1 MDATTICHSLLK
13 TDLFLIVGIHID
25 EGQIQLKLESLSDQA
40 NCPICKMESARI
52 HSTYT
57 RHPSDLAWAEYP
69 VHLEII
75 TKRYFCQNTDCP
87 KRTFAERFPDYLAW
101 YARRTDRV
109 IQKQQ
114 RIGVNVCAII
124 AEKLLRME
132 QIRISDTSINRLI
145 RNLPEPDAYPIRVL
159 GVDDWAKRKR
169 LRYGTI
175 LVDLERGQVVDLL
188 QERTAEPLVK
198 WLENHPGIEIIT
210 RDRSQTYAGAISR
223 GAPNASQVADRW
235 HLIKNASDA
244 LVKILQQE
252 HSLIKKQFDSEPKPA
267 QRDDIQVS
275 NERLESELT
284 KAEQKRKQRMK
295 MVGDLYLLGW
305 SRKKIAN
312 KINIHPRTV
321 RRYLRSPIPKRNRRQ
336 RSRTVDPYIPYLL
349 RRWNEGCH
357 NGSTLF
363 IEIQKQGFRGQAT
376 MVRKF
381 LQPFRKNL
389 FNLEKDGNPSVSTVF
404 ETPSSQTIAY
414 WILKKP
420 EDRKEE
426 HEKIIE
432 QIKSVLPKL
441 ALTIT
446 QARAFASMI
455 RKQHTDELDTW
466 IKVVEQSSYRIW
478 KNFATG
484 IQKDKAAVQMSII
497 SAWSNGPTEGHV
509 NRLKC
514 IKRQMYGRAN
524 DDLLRMR
531 VLWHGRWGFT

>member
-1 MDATTICHSLLK
+1 MDAPTLCNNLLK
-13 TDLFLIVGIHID
+13 TDRFLIVGIHIE
-25 EGQIQLKLESLSDQA
+25 EGQIQIKLESLSNQA
-40 NCPICKMESARI
+40 NCPICKMESERI
-52 HSTYT
+52 HSAYT

-69 VHLEII
+69 VRLEII

-101 YARRTDRV
+101 YARQTDRV

-114 RIGVNVCAII
+114 RIGINVCAKI

-145 RNLPEPDAYPIRVL
+145 RNLPDPEAHPIRVL

-188 QERTAEPLVK
+188 HERTAEPLVK
-198 WLENHPGIEIIT
+198 WLENHSGIEIIT

-223 GAPNASQVADRW
+223 GAPNACQVADRW

-252 HSLIKKQFDSEPKPA
+252 HSLVKKQLDSELKLEKRA
-267 QRDDIQVS
+267 DIQVS
-275 NERLESELT
+275 NEMLEGELT
-284 KAEQKRKQRMK
+284 KAEQNRKQRME
-295 MVGDLYLLGW
+295 MVGDLYLQGW
-305 SRKKIAN
+305 SQKKIAK

-321 RRYLRSPIPKRNRRQ
+321 RRFLNSPIPKKNRRQ
-336 RSRTVDPYIPYLL
+336 RSRTVDPFIPYLL
-349 RRWNEGCH
+349 RRWNEGCQ
-357 NGSTLF
+357 NGSILF

-376 MVRKF
+376 MVRNF
-381 LQPFRKNL
+381 LHPFRKNL
-389 FNLEKDGNPSVSTVF
+389 LNLEKDGSQSVSITS
-404 ETPSSQTIAY
+404 EMPSSQTIAY

-420 EDRKEE
+420 KDRKED

-441 ALTIT
+441 DLTIT
-446 QARAFASMI
+446 QARAFAAMI
-455 RKQHTDELDTW
+455 RQQHTDELDSW
-466 IKVVEQSSYRIW
+466 IKAVEQSSYQIW
-478 KNFATG
+478 KNFADG